1 MINTAYIHENDF
13 LVECMQEYNENAED
27 IQHIMGKLSVDLSRQ
42 KDMKALG
49 IYMEDADDYFTESVG
64 SAISALGDKIL
75 NLLEKLKTM
84 IKDFSDRLMGRKKI
98 ETEVNSKIDKLR
110 KENPKLA
117 DKLEIKLSESDFKID
132 NVKDLN
138 EYYKNVDELI
148 ERLKKDDVDPKT
160 IQGKFEKVK
169 EKLEKN
175 SNAIKSATAIIGAA
189 ISVGT
194 LAFKLKDAKKTCSD
208 VAAQERHTAA
218 QANLNLSNQKEMVKF
233 LRDKKANGDT
243 TATTKLKLFAEMVNH
258 KNLVTGRNLNGL
270 EKLGMKILQAAG
282 DLVEN
287 AASRADSANSKN
299 ERFTKNLGKLTKKEM
314 QKLQTRQDEKNQ
326 ADRRGA
332 ATHIYGDQ
340 NANHRQFAQ
349 H

>member
-1 MINTAYIHENDF
+1 M
-13 LVECMQEYNENAED
+13 
-27 IQHIMGKLSVDLSRQ
+27 
-42 KDMKALG
+42 KD
-49 IYMEDADDYFTESVG
+49 V
-64 SAISALGDKIL
+64 
-75 NLLEKLKTM
+75 
-84 IKDFSDRLMGRKKI
+84 
-98 ETEVNSKIDKLR
+98 
-110 KENPKLA
+110 
-117 DKLEIKLSESDFKID
+117 
-132 NVKDLN
+132 
-138 EYYKNVDELI
+138 
-148 ERLKKDDVDPKT
+148 
-160 IQGKFEKVK
+160 
-169 EKLEKN
+169 
-175 SNAIKSATAIIGAA
+175 
-189 ISVGT
+189 
-194 LAFKLKDAKKTCSD
+194 KKTCSD